1 MKNSLRNFP
10 SYLYRSCVIEWSG
23 GPTLSCLT
31 LPSYNAKGKR
41 PIVFRGHSIKE
52 YDFRKAARMASAN
65 VIELTAANWEKE
77 VVQSDKPV
85 LVDFWAV
92 WCGPCRMLAPT
103 IDKIADQFAGK
114 VKVGKLNTDENQ
126 EIAIKYGISAIPQLL
141 LFKGGDQ
148 PIDKQIGNQPMDNI
162 VKMLNRALE
171 S

>member
-1 MKNSLRNFP
+1 MIPLPALRAG
-10 SYLYRSCVIEWSG
+10 S
-23 GPTLSCLT
+23 TALSHLT
-31 LPSYNAKGKR
+31 PPAYNADKERTIAVGR
-41 PIVFRGHSIKE
+41 VFQADLRAAHH
-52 YDFRKAARMASAN
+52 FRKAIGMASAN
-65 VIELTAANWEKE
+65 VIELTASNWENE
-77 VVQSDKPV
+77 VVKSDKPV

-103 IDKIADQFAGK
+103 VEKIADQFAGK
-114 VKVGKLNTDENQ
+114 VKVGKLNTDEHQ

-141 LFKGGDQ
+141 LFKGSDQ